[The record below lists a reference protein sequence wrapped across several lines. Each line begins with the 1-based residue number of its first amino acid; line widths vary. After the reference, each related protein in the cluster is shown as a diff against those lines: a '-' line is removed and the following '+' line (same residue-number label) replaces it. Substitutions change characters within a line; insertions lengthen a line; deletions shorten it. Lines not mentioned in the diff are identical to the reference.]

1 MATIIDLIIQIF
13 QNYLF
18 FFTANL
24 SLPLAIIA
32 ITIGLLVYRFGKK
45 KNLMIMDST
54 IELFQKEKG
63 DNIAEFKLAETA
75 TDGRTYLVELKEGL
89 SLQNIRIH
97 FTMIPRHLVISYVG
111 ALIRKRKDYLLIEA
125 NPTNNVV
132 YRYQIEIIPLR
143 EEKRIKNLVDM
154 LGQLEKITLTSSK
167 YEEKWGVWVND
178 PDFFRSVFQNKPEI
192 VKNLFSQRTHVV
204 RVSYYPLDSPSI
216 RLVSENI
223 EFVNSVKVMDILFDL
238 TSTIETL
245 GTKKYYTKQKEA
257 LRTFQDDKAEEEKA
271 KQKDKRFKI

>member
-1 MATIIDLIIQIF
+1 MATIFDYIQF
-13 QNYLF
+13 YLAHF
-18 FFTANL
+18 ITNL
-24 SLPLAIIA
+24 SLPFAFIVLI
-32 ITIGLLVYRFGKK
+32 IGLVIYISGKK
-45 KNLMIMDST
+45 KNLMIMDTT
-54 IELFQKEKG
+54 IALFQKEKG
-63 DNIAEFKLAETA
+63 EHIAEFKLAETA

-89 SLQNIRIH
+89 SIQNIRIH
-97 FTMIPRHLVISYVG
+97 FTMIPRHLIISYVG

-125 NPTNNVV
+125 DPTDKVV

-143 EEKRIKNLVDM
+143 EEKRIKSLVDM
-154 LGQLEKITLTSSK
+154 LGQLEKINLTSSK

-178 PDFFRSVFQNKPEI
+178 PDFFRAVFQNKPEI
-192 VKNLFSQRTHVV
+192 VKNLFSQRNHVV

-245 GTKKYYTKQKEA
+245 GTKKYYTKHKEG
-257 LRTFQDDKAEEEKA
+257 LRTFQDEKAEEEKV

>member
-1 MATIIDLIIQIF
+1 MANIIELIFNIF
-13 QNYLF
+13 FQYLF
-18 FFTANL
+18 YFTANL
-24 SLPLAIIA
+24 SLPLAFVVL
-32 ITIGLLVYRFGKK
+32 ITGLIVYIRGKR
-45 KNLMIMDST
+45 KNLLIMDST
-54 IELFQKEKG
+54 IELFKKEKG
-63 DNIAEFKLAETA
+63 EYIAEFKLAERA
-75 TDGRTYLVELKEGL
+75 TDGRTYLVELKKGL
-89 SLQNIRIH
+89 SLQNVRIH
-97 FTMIPRHLVISYVG
+97 FTLIPRHLIISYVG

-125 NPTNNVV
+125 DPTDKVV
-132 YRYQIEIIPLR
+132 YRYQMEIIPLR
-143 EEKRIKNLVDM
+143 EEKRIKSLVDM
-154 LGQLEKITLTSSK
+154 LGQLEKINLTSSK

-192 VKNLFSQRTHVV
+192 VKNLFSQRNHVV
-204 RVSYYPLDSPSI
+204 RVSYYPLDTPSI

-245 GTKKYYTKQKEA
+245 GTKKYYTKQKEG